1 VCVSM
6 CVYVYVHVC
15 VQVHV
20 CVCVCMCV
28 LLASHRVADEE
39 HNRKDGEDDG
49 SSHHARGPSL
59 VHKR

>member
-1 VCVSM
+1 
-6 CVYVYVHVC
+6 